1 MDGGARADGCVVVLR
16 LIARSWHSLHAMA
29 ILPALRL
36 PAASDIHTQHV
47 LTSLPRR
54 KVLSAEYP
62 SNAASVGVQVDNVA
76 GVQLPRFIAH
86 VPASGVEGHA
96 ELGLSGGGAEIRDA
110 QNTWANILKVVIRLA
125 TLQQQFLKLDNAI
138 RLTARRVNALENVR
152 ECAWCGV
159 VAHV

>member
-1 MDGGARADGCVVVLR
+1 MSIWLSRGALADSSPSALVL
-16 LIARSWHSLHAMA
+16 AMA
-29 ILPALRL
+29 VPPCLRL
-36 PAASDIHTQHV
+36 PAFLYTHPYV
-47 LTSLPRR
+47 PPSLSRR

-152 ECAWCGV
+152 ERSRCRA
-159 VAHV
+159 A